1 LLNNGIIKMNQSKYF
16 VTYYNSNLECDSVEE
31 VYAESIMDAIDI
43 FESNTGFEVLS
54 VSKAENEG

>member
-1 LLNNGIIKMNQSKYF
+1 MNQSKYF

-54 VSKAENEG
+54 VSKAENEE